1 MYNIL
6 NFGACLDGIT
16 LSTNAIQRAIDFC
29 SKNGGGKVIIPKGT
43 FITGSIYL
51 KNNVELHLEKGAVLK
66 ASTNLNDYND
76 EEAYPQNWCSKS
88 EQWTGKHLLMALEC
102 ENVSLTG
109 QGVIDG
115 SGEFFFEE
123 PKRYPFYP
131 WMGYTFPNGFARAKD
146 KVNLRPGQMICFIEC
161 ENVCISGIT
170 AQNSTCWTIL
180 LHGCEN
186 VKIEDV
192 KIFNPDTAGNTDGID
207 VDCCRNVDISNCKID
222 TGDDALTLRCSSARL
237 KKYRPCEN
245 ITVSNCEL
253 ASSACGVRVG
263 VGTGEIKHANIS
275 NISIKRSGFAINY
288 ITSYAGYG
296 KAEIQDVNFS
306 NVNMDNVAFP
316 LQIEGDVGFVKNVN
330 IENVDANALCGI
342 NLKAVNECK
351 VSNIL
356 LKNFKLAIIPDKRP
370 LDQQLLRLRG
380 NTLVNLL
387 GVDSA
392 TLSCVNVNITDDQL
406 TTWENVLKK
415 ENCDKIDFDN
425 CSFPQK
431 N

>member
-1 MYNIL
+1 MYNII
-6 NFGACLDGIT
+6 NFGAMSDGKTI
-16 LSTNAIQRAIDFC
+16 STCAIQKAIDTC
-29 SKNGGGKVIIPKGT
+29 SQNGGGKVIVPCGT
-43 FITGSIYL
+43 FITGSIFL
-51 KNNVELHLEKGAVLK
+51 KDNVEFHLEKGALLK
-66 ASTNLNDYND
+66 ASTNLDDYNQED
-76 EEAYPQNWCSKS
+76 AYEQNWSSSS
-88 EQWTGKHLLMALEC
+88 EQWNGKHLIMAIEC
-102 ENVSLTG
+102 KNVALTG

-115 SGEFFFEE
+115 SGKFFFEE
-123 PKRYPFYP
+123 PKLYPFYP
-131 WMGYTFPNGFARAKD
+131 WMGYVFANGFARAKD

-161 ENVCISGIT
+161 DGVTITDIT
-170 AQNSTCWTIL
+170 AQNSTCWTVYL
-180 LHGCEN
+180 YGCEN

-263 VGTGEIKHANIS
+263 VGTGEIRNANIS
-275 NISIKRSGFAINY
+275 NIKIKRAGFAINY
-288 ITSYAGYG
+288 ITSYAGRG
-296 KAEIQDVNFS
+296 RAEIENVNFE
-306 NVNMDNVAFP
+306 NVQIENVGFP
-316 LQIEGDVGFVKNVN
+316 FQIEGDVGFVKNVN

-351 VSNIL
+351 VSNVL
-356 LKNFKLAIIPDKRP
+356 LKDFNLSIVPDKRP
-370 LDQQLLRLRG
+370 LDDQLKRLRG
-380 NTLVNLL
+380 NSLVNVV
-387 GVDSA
+387 GIDSA
-392 TLSCVNVNITDDQL
+392 TFSNVNVKIEPSQL

-415 ENCDKIDFDN
+415 ENCGNITFNN
-425 CSFPQK
+425 CSFPQE